1 MKMKRF
7 LLTVFITFI
16 VSPIFSLD
24 INVAK
29 SGIDKLPEG
38 AVLVDAHRYYYV
50 ESSEIVKK
58 KKGTQ
63 LKLTVRVGANYQI
76 NKVVVFSDP
85 WVIASETRYLFS
97 LKVGDTIIKSSSQFN
112 LMTKLE
118 GIRTETIEI
127 LFSIDNDFSPRD
139 ATLVFT
145 GKPTKNL
152 GAPIQRF

>member
-1 MKMKRF
+1 MKRF
-7 LLTVFITFI
+7 LFTLFITMVI
-16 VSPIFSLD
+16 SPIFSLD

-29 SGIDKLPEG
+29 NGIDKLPEG

-50 ESSEIVKK
+50 ESSEVIKK
-58 KKGTQ
+58 KKGSQ

-76 NKVVVFSDP
+76 NKVVAFTDA
-85 WVIASETRYLFS
+85 WVLASETRYLFS
-97 LKVGDTIIKSSSQFN
+97 LKVGETVIKSSSQFN

-127 LFSIDNDFSPRD
+127 LFSIENDFSPRD
-139 ATLVFT
+139 ATLIFT

-152 GAPIQRF
+152 GAPVQRF